1 MAKVKYAHIE
11 GLTSVLASWWN
22 VKGVDWEL
30 LQQADATTACV
41 TEASE
46 TFNKLRKKLIDE
58 YVQRDDSGD
67 QLTRTDAAGNEILDF
82 GANQT
87 TVDAEFAA
95 ISALEFDCP
104 VLSAELVK
112 ANREALGVTLGVLRM
127 IKPVLSE

>member
-1 MAKVKYAHIE
+1 MAKVKYFQIE

-22 VKGVDWEL
+22 IKGVDWEL
-30 LQQADATTACV
+30 LQQAEATAAGV
-41 TEASE
+41 AEASE

-58 YVQRDDSGD
+58 YVQRDDNGD
-67 QLTRTDAAGNEILDF
+67 QLTRADAAGNEILDF
-82 GANQT
+82 GDNQAR
-87 TVDAEFAA
+87 VDAEFAH

-112 ANREALGVTLGVLRM
+112 ANREALGVTLGVMRM